1 MFEMISRRILS
12 LALTLCIPSN
22 PKVYEGAI
30 KGVPATIHYCY
41 DFSNEVHRIDSAIN
55 KLLSE
60 GYKDIVILTTK
71 TESTSVLSGLS
82 YDGKY
87 QNKYKFTTCRK
98 FKGLEAD
105 AVVLIDVDKETFTGD
120 NALIYYV
127 GTSRARLR
135 LDLMTILSDEECRDI
150 LTTRLLDS

>member
-1 MFEMISRRILS
+1 M
-12 LALTLCIPSN
+12 
-22 PKVYEGAI
+22 
-30 KGVPATIHYCY
+30 
-41 DFSNEVHRIDSAIN
+41 
-55 KLLSE
+55 LSE

-98 FKGLEAD
+98 YKGLEAD

-127 GTSRARLR
+127 GTSRARSR
-135 LDLMTILSDEECRDI
+135 LDVMTILSDEECRDI